1 MKQSPFPGFDP
12 TDLKTSDGE
21 CIHCNKRTTHINS
34 RLPIYLSYMSDYI
47 LLINWTEQGISKIKE
62 SPDRYNSFKASL
74 EKAGGKLIGGYYT
87 FGEYDVIIIIEAPND
102 EVVMS
107 LMLKV
112 CSYGNVRT
120 KTLKAFNAEQ
130 GIKIIKDLP

>member
-1 MKQSPFPGFDP
+1 MP
-12 TDLKTSDGE
+12 
-21 CIHCNKRTTHINS
+21 H
-34 RLPIYLSYMSDYI
+34 YI

-62 SPDRYNSFKASL
+62 SSDRYNSFKASL

-112 CSYGNVRT
+112 GSYGNVRT

-130 GIKIIKDLP
+130 GIKVIKDLS

>member
-1 MKQSPFPGFDP
+1 
-12 TDLKTSDGE
+12 
-21 CIHCNKRTTHINS
+21 
-34 RLPIYLSYMSDYI
+34 LSQYI
-47 LLINWTEQGISKIKE
+47 LLINWTQQGISKIKE
-62 SPDRYNSFKASL
+62 SSDRYNSFKSSV

-112 CSYGNVRT
+112 GSAGNVRT
-120 KTLKAFNAEQ
+120 KTMKAFTAEE
-130 GIKIIKDLP
+130 GLNIIKNVP